1 MTDVESTIQ
10 SLTQGVEG
18 LYSLDELRAKLRAGR
33 SLRVKLG
40 MDPTAPDIHLGHSV
54 VLRKMRQ
61 FQDLGHQAVLIIGDY
76 TARIGDPSG
85 LDATRPVLDEKTIEQ
100 NACTYL
106 DQAGSILDTSAEKL
120 EIRRNSEWLAK
131 LSFADMLRLTGQVTV
146 QQMLHRDSFK
156 QRMQTEAEV
165 MLSELMYPLMQ
176 GYDSVVIEA
185 DVELGGTDQT
195 FNNLMGRELQ
205 AKAGQEKQV
214 VMVLPLLVGLDGR
227 EKMSKTKGN
236 YVAIT
241 DQPNDMFGKVMSIP
255 DRLMPDYFHLLTAL
269 PAERI
274 TSLINPQVT
283 HPREAKDILAQVIV
297 EEFYDR
303 NAAYAASKE
312 FRHQFTERQLPSD
325 IETKRVDARRVD
337 MVALLRGV
345 GFAKTNSEARRLI
358 VQGGVSFNN
367 RKITDPNA
375 TVEIDGEPV
384 LKVGKRRVCKVSV
397 AETDEL

>member
-1 MTDVESTIQ
+1 
-10 SLTQGVEG
+10 
-18 LYSLDELRAKLRAGR
+18 
-33 SLRVKLG
+33 
-40 MDPTAPDIHLGHSV
+40 
-54 VLRKMRQ
+54 
-61 FQDLGHQAVLIIGDY
+61 
-76 TARIGDPSG
+76 
-85 LDATRPVLDEKTIEQ
+85 
-100 NACTYL
+100 
-106 DQAGSILDTSAEKL
+106 
-120 EIRRNSEWLAK
+120 
-131 LSFADMLRLTGQVTV
+131 
-146 QQMLHRDSFK
+146 
-156 QRMQTEAEV
+156 
-165 MLSELMYPLMQ
+165 
-176 GYDSVVIEA
+176 
-185 DVELGGTDQT
+185 
-195 FNNLMGRELQ
+195 
-205 AKAGQEKQV
+205 
-214 VMVLPLLVGLDGR
+214 
-227 EKMSKTKGN
+227 
-236 YVAIT
+236 
-241 DQPNDMFGKVMSIP
+241 
-255 DRLMPDYFHLLTAL
+255 
-269 PAERI
+269 I

-397 AETDEL
+397 AETDES